1 LPIALGI
8 SRLMG
13 HDRPHRGAMA
23 IAMAVGNTG
32 FFGLPLI
39 AASGAGF
46 SLPAAV
52 MYDSIGNGIITW
64 VSTPAV
70 ASAHSPQVVPGGR
83 ALRVRAAV
91 RGLLLPPTWALLA
104 GLALNLAGVD
114 DLPDLVETPLRALGD
129 AVLPLVMIYAG
140 LMLELGGLRDVWR
153 EVSVVAVV
161 RLGLAAF
168 VGLGV
173 ALALGMSGDVLHT
186 VVVMAA
192 LPTAMMS
199 LVIGGQFKL
208 PTHLLAGC
216 VVVTTLLATVTL
228 PIVRALVL

>member
-1 LPIALGI
+1 
-8 SRLMG
+8 
-13 HDRPHRGAMA
+13 
-23 IAMAVGNTG
+23 
-32 FFGLPLI
+32 
-39 AASGAGF
+39 
-46 SLPAAV
+46 
-52 MYDSIGNGIITW
+52 
-64 VSTPAV
+64 
-70 ASAHSPQVVPGGR
+70 
-83 ALRVRAAV
+83 VRAAV